1 MLLLVNAICFC
12 IVYLPNFAQITSAVQ
27 TGKLQ
32 IVYLPPR
39 GLWQLKTYKSCLL
52 QIQTLKCGQHFKGG
66 DVEMTKMRVNRW
78 RCSFCIF
85 LQLAL
90 SWNGKLQSVRCP
102 SMCHCVPLC
111 DTDTVTH
118 ILCHRLCVYSSSWMR
133 LPVALLCRANC
144 SQMLMKREDTNSNE
158 TKWYK
163 IKCIIMS
170 ITIKIDN
177 QSLHML
183 VELYIHGSFSG
194 PLILVGHCV
203 SFQFCNEPTN

>member
-78 RCSFCIF
+78 RCSYCIF

-90 SWNGKLQSVRCP
+90 SWNGKLCCP

>member
-78 RCSFCIF
+78 RCSYCIF

-90 SWNGKLQSVRCP
+90 SWNGKLCCP

-194 PLILVGHCV
+194 PLIVGHCV

>member
-1 MLLLVNAICFC
+1 MSPCFTVLHLVSPGKIKNNNKSSPTMPAKENPATTMLLLVNAICFC

-52 QIQTLKCGQHFKGG
+52 QIQTLKCGQHFKCG

-78 RCSFCIF
+78 RCSYCIF

-90 SWNGKLQSVRCP
+90 SWNGKLCCP

-158 TKWYK
+158 TNWYK
-163 IKCIIMS
+163 IKCIIM
-170 ITIKIDN
+170 
-177 QSLHML
+177 L
-183 VELYIHGSFSG
+183 
-194 PLILVGHCV
+194 
-203 SFQFCNEPTN
+203 

>member
-52 QIQTLKCGQHFKGG
+52 QIQTLKCGQHFKCG

-78 RCSFCIF
+78 RCSYCIF

-90 SWNGKLQSVRCP
+90 SWNGKLCCP

-194 PLILVGHCV
+194 PLIVGHCV

>member
-27 TGKLQ
+27 SGKLQ

-39 GLWQLKTYKSCLL
+39 GLWQVKTYKSCLL
-52 QIQTLKCGQHFKGG
+52 QIQTLKCGQHLKRG
-66 DVEMTKMRVNRW
+66 DVEMTKMCVNRW
-78 RCSFCIF
+78 RCSYCIF

-111 DTDTVTH
+111 DTDSTVTH

-177 QSLHML
+177 LSLCD
-183 VELYIHGSFSG
+183 VGRIIHTWK
-194 PLILVGHCV
+194 L
-203 SFQFCNEPTN
+203 